1 MSTKRLLG
9 VFAHPDDEGL
19 IGGALLKY
27 HEDGVETGLVYATRG
42 EVGEASDSVLAAPY
56 NLGEINEEEMRAAAD
71 ALHVRNLWFLGYR
84 DSGMLGT
91 EDNHHPEA
99 FMQASPAEV
108 IGKLVGIIRKF
119 RPQVIIT
126 FDEFGGYGHPDHI
139 AIYKHTIG
147 AFHVAA
153 DAALYPEMGPAYSAA
168 KLYYTSY
175 SRRQVAMMAEWIQDR
190 AFDNI
195 FQNLDSEHTGFSEEQ
210 IDVLLD
216 TEPWLDAKINA
227 WSLHNQVDPVLPIN
241 RLPRHIQR
249 KWHNREYYQLAT
261 SRVGDDVVGENDLFA
276 HVPEPEPEPDDAP

>member
-27 HEDGVETGLVYATRG
+27 HEFGVETGLVYATRG
-42 EVGEASDSVLAAPY
+42 EVGEASDSVLAAPQ
-56 NLGEINEEEMRAAAD
+56 NLGEMQEEEMRAAAD

-84 DSGMLGT
+84 DSGMPGT
-91 EDNHHPEA
+91 EDNNHPQSLL
-99 FMQASPAEV
+99 QASPAEV
-108 IGKLVGIIRKF
+108 IGRLAGIIRQF
-119 RPQVIIT
+119 QPDVIIT
-126 FDEFGGYGHPDHI
+126 FDESGGYGHPDHI
-139 AIYKHTIG
+139 TIYKHTIG

-153 DAALYPEMGPAYSAA
+153 DSALYPEMGQAHSAS

-175 SRRQVAMMAEWIQDR
+175 SRRQVAMMAEWIQDQ

-195 FQNLDSEHTGFSEEQ
+195 FKNLDLEHTGFTDAQ
-210 IDVLLD
+210 INVLLD
-216 TEPWLDAKINA
+216 VEPWLEEKMRA
-227 WSLHNQVDPVLPIN
+227 WYLHHSRFDPVLPIN

-261 SRVGDDVVGENDLFA
+261 SRVGDDVFGENDLFA
-276 HVPEPEPEPDDAP
+276 RVPEPEAVN